1 MIQSKVSMETT
12 MTEAEFQRKITDL
25 CDWLGLKW
33 HHETDSRKSK
43 QGFPDLVIVGTEVIF
58 AELKSK
64 RGKVTDAQAEW
75 ISSIQNAK
83 GTAYVWKPDD
93 WPTIYELLHR
103 LAGRRATVL
112 SMNSRR

>member
-1 MIQSKVSMETT
+1 MVSMNSMEET
-12 MTEAEFQRKITDL
+12 MTEADFQRKITDL

-43 QGFPDLVIVGTEVIF
+43 KGFPDLVIVGEKVIF

-64 RGKVTDAQAEW
+64 RGKVTDSQAEW
-75 ISSIQNAK
+75 LSTIQMAG
-83 GTAYVWKPDD
+83 GTAYVWYPHD
-93 WPTIYELLHR
+93 WPAIYELLHR

-112 SMNSRR
+112 SLNSRR